1 MTDADALVFVVDDD
15 ASLRASLQD
24 LLASVGLQVVACASA
39 QDFLRRPR
47 PEGPSC
53 LVLVDA
59 APFEA
64 ATWASTFG
72 TESSLPGR
80 VWASRAPVCIPDVVQ
95 DPGLLR
101 ATLGSQ
107 IGQFIERQRAD
118 EALRQA
124 QAELAHATR
133 IWCKIQRAKE

>member
-1 MTDADALVFVVDDD
+1 MTDTEALVYVVDDD
-15 ASLRASLQD
+15 ASLRTSLQD
-24 LLASVGLQVVACASA
+24 LLESVGLRVAACASA
-39 QDFLRRPR
+39 QDFLRRPP

-72 TESSLPGR
+72 PESSLPGR

-101 ATLGSQ
+101 AP
-107 IGQFIERQRAD
+107 RRA
-118 EALRQA
+118 R
-124 QAELAHATR
+124 
-133 IWCKIQRAKE
+133 RAARGLWLSHRAGR